1 MKNETNKLSCAVVRD
16 LLPLY
21 HDGVVSNETNA
32 AVEEHIN
39 SCENCS
45 AELES
50 FGAKL
55 PEIKESSGLRF
66 MNMMKRQ
73 KTRRILKYTLCFAA
87 GAVAVYA
94 LIRFLC
100 SYPIVKLDPELINA
114 ERVYRY
120 EFDDCELEY
129 CKSGFNYIE
138 GNDKTDDHDNGF
150 FIYLT
155 MPARTS
161 ASVRAMRISRDNGN
175 VELSFYKPIINTS
188 QNLFDEGKTF
198 GDIYTVP
205 FQEGD
210 RSLSING
217 KVIWE
222 GDSPDEE
229 LPPYVEA
236 YHMFEYGSS
245 DTTWATDDSGEVFSF
260 YHNGTVTEW
269 DLDGN
274 VLKKD
279 NYKDDELSE
288 Q

>member
-1 MKNETNKLSCAVVRD
+1 MKNEKINLNCDIVRD

-21 HDGVVSNETNA
+21 HDGVVSDVTKS
-32 AVEEHIN
+32 AVEEHIA
-39 SCENCS
+39 SCEDCS

-50 FGAKL
+50 FGTEL
-55 PEIKESSGLRF
+55 PEVKENSGLRF
-66 MNMMKRQ
+66 INMMKRQ
-73 KTRRILKYTLCFAA
+73 KTKRILKYTLCFAA
-87 GAVAVYA
+87 GAAAVYG

-100 SYPIVKLDPELINA
+100 DFPIVKLDPELIEA
-114 ERVYRY
+114 KRVYRY

-161 ASVRAMRISRDNGN
+161 VAVRTMRISRDNGN

-198 GDIYTVP
+198 GDIYTIP

-217 KVIWE
+217 KVVWE
-222 GDSPDEE
+222 GNSPDEE

-236 YHMFEYGSS
+236 YHLFEYGPS
-245 DTTWATDDSGEVFSF
+245 DRDMSWATDENGECIFSF
-260 YHNGTVTEW
+260 YHDGTVTEW

-274 VLKKD
+274 IV
-279 NYKDDELSE
+279 
-288 Q
+288 